1 MMLNLTKVKTLFL
14 ALSVC
19 VGAQAQNFNG
29 LDMGMG
35 NLYKVSKAKTRS
47 LSPENFNGAKG

>member
-14 ALSVC
+14 ALSMC
-19 VGAQAQNFNG
+19 AGAQAQNFNG

-35 NLYKVSKAKTRS
+35 NL
-47 LSPENFNGAKG
+47 L